1 MDIGARSENT
11 QPGQVDTII
20 KVLRMLV
27 VMLIS
32 SGKVARVHCNNDDS
46 RLHRPL
52 IIQYEKNHN
61 ISKADV
67 LLFSCDPLPRLEAFK
82 CLNRSHCTGWRDLNI

>member
-1 MDIGARSENT
+1 MDIGARSENI

-32 SGKVARVHCNNDDS
+32 SGKVAR
-46 RLHRPL
+46 
-52 IIQYEKNHN
+52 EGFM
-61 ISKADV
+61 
-67 LLFSCDPLPRLEAFK
+67 FSFHYYLQLYLK
-82 CLNRSHCTGWRDLNI
+82 Y

>member
-20 KVLRMLV
+20 KVLRILV

-32 SGKVARVHCNNDDS
+32 CVKVARVHCNNDDS
-46 RLHRPL
+46 RLNIPL
-52 IIQYEKNHN
+52 IIQYENHN

-67 LLFSCDPLPRLEAFK
+67 LLFLCDPLPRLEAFK
-82 CLNRSHCTGWRDLNI
+82 CLNWSHCTGWRDLNI